1 MDFSAF
7 ETISFPADEDIVYV
21 LCFQFHGIATATPF
35 YVGESARGTRRL
47 NDYITAQFAAP
58 TDFKVGVVVRAL
70 QAAGAEVLIKFKR
83 STRRKEEEAV
93 LIRDLS
99 LTHQLLN
106 REPSF
111 NYKTAD
117 RAFEKSRFEAFA
129 SKLLENH
136 ASSGSASDA

>member
-1 MDFSAF
+1 VDFSAF
-7 ETISFPADEDIVYV
+7 ETISFPTDEDIVYV
-21 LCFQFHGIATATPF
+21 LCFKCHVTAQATPF

-83 STRRKEEEAV
+83 STRRKEEEATLV
-93 LIRDLS
+93 QDLS
-99 LTHQLLN
+99 IKYQLLN

-117 RAFEKSRFEAFA
+117 RVLEKSRFEAFA

-136 ASSGSASDA
+136 VSSGSASDA